1 VQATQRKDVQYRR
14 SIEFIYKDK
23 RLRNAIPPQE
33 SADGSGVKQ
42 FVSANPK
49 LTKIMEKVDKKRR
62 KASRHQND

>member
-1 VQATQRKDVQYRR
+1 MQYRR

-33 SADGSGVKQ
+33 SADGSGVKH

-49 LTKIMEKVDKKRR
+49 LNKIMQKIQKKRQ
-62 KASRHQND
+62 KAEQNTG